1 MKKFIQTLKNI
12 WSIEELR
19 NKIITTLALILVYRV
34 GVHIVLPG
42 IDPNKLEEAAA
53 GTANNGLLGLFDT
66 FAGGAF
72 SHASILALG
81 VMPYIS
87 ASIFMQLATILI
99 PQMQKLQKEGESG
112 RKKINQWTRYLTVG
126 VTALQ
131 AVAYIQYLKSPS
143 YAVAL
148 LPAYLPYFFAST
160 VIILTAGTL
169 FVMWLGEKIQDKGL
183 GNGTS
188 IIIMIGIL
196 GRLPQSI
203 IQEFQQKQVRGGGGL
218 LIFLIEIAVL
228 VAIIMGLIILIQ
240 GVRKIPI
247 NYAKQI
253 IGNRQFGGAR
263 QFLPVKVNSAGVMP
277 IIFAQA
283 IMFLPT
289 LVSFTQLES
298 AQGIIKIFS
307 DHSNAWYMVI
317 YAVMVIAFTFLY
329 TALIFNPKQMSEDLK
344 RNNGFIPGVK
354 PGQPTA
360 DFIGAIMDKITLPGA
375 VFLAVVGILPGFAQR
390 LGVTQGFSTFFGG
403 TSLLI
408 MVGVILDTLQQIET
422 HLLMRQYDGLMKGGR
437 IQGRQTVSPASNF

>member
-1 MKKFIQTLKNI
+1 VKKFIQTLKNI
-12 WSIEELR
+12 WNIEELR
-19 NKIITTLALILVYRV
+19 SKIVTTLALILVYRV

-42 IDPNKLEEAAA
+42 IDPNKLDLAAA
-53 GTANNGLLGLFDT
+53 STSNNGLLGLFDA

-99 PQMQKLQKEGESG
+99 PKMQKLQKEGESG
-112 RKKINQWTRYLTVG
+112 RKKINQLTRYITVG

-131 AVAYIQYLKSPS
+131 AGAYIQYLKTPA
-143 YAVAL
+143 YAPAL
-148 LPAYLPYFFAST
+148 LTGFQPYFFAST
-160 VIILTAGTL
+160 IIILTAGTL

-196 GRLPQSI
+196 ARLPESI

-228 VAIIMGLIILIQ
+228 VAVIMGLIILIQ

-253 IGNRQFGGAR
+253 VGNRQFGGAR

-289 LVSFTQLES
+289 LFSFTNLDS
-298 AQGIIKIFS
+298 ATGIVKIFS
-307 DHSNAWYMVI
+307 NHSNPWYMLT
-317 YAVMVIAFTFLY
+317 YGLMVIAFTFLY
-329 TALIFNPKQMSEDLK
+329 TALIFNPKQMGEDLK

-375 VFLAVVGILPGFAQR
+375 FFLAIVGILPGFAEM

-422 HLLMRQYDGLMKGGR
+422 HLLMRQYDGLMSGGR
-437 IQGRQTVSPASNF
+437 LQGRQAVSPASNF

>member
-1 MKKFIQTLKNI
+1 VKKFIQTIKNI

-19 NKIITTLALILVYRV
+19 DKIVTTLVLILIYRV

-42 IDPNKLEEAAA
+42 LDPNKLDQAAA
-53 GTANNGLLGLFDT
+53 SAGSNGLLGLFDT

-72 SHASILALG
+72 SHASIFALG

-87 ASIFMQLATILI
+87 ASIFMQLMTILV
-99 PQMQKLQKEGESG
+99 PQFQKMQKEGESG

-131 AVAYIQYLKSPS
+131 AGAYVAYLKTPA
-143 YAVAL
+143 YQVAL
-148 LPAYLPYFFAST
+148 LPSYQPYFFAST
-160 VIILTAGTL
+160 IIILTAGTL

-196 GRLPQSI
+196 GRFPQAI
-203 IQEFQQKQVRGGGGL
+203 IQEFQSKEQRGGGGL

-228 VAIIMGLIILIQ
+228 VGIIMGLIVLIQ

-289 LVSFTQLES
+289 LFSFTNLES
-298 AQGIIKIFS
+298 ATGIVKIFS
-307 DHSNAWYMVI
+307 SQSNPWYMVI
-317 YAVMVIAFTFLY
+317 YGIMVIAFTFLY

-360 DFIGAIMDKITLPGA
+360 DYIGSIMDKITLPGA
-375 VFLAVVGILPGFAQR
+375 VLLAIVGILPGFAEM
-390 LGVTQGFSTFFGG
+390 LGVQQGFSTFYGG

-422 HLLMRQYDGLMKGGR
+422 HLLMRQYDGLMQGSR
-437 IQGRQTVSPASNF
+437 LQGRQAISTASNF

>member
-1 MKKFIQTLKNI
+1 VKKLIQTIKNI

-19 NKIITTLALILVYRV
+19 TKIIVTLTLILIYRV

-42 IDPNKLEEAAA
+42 IDPNKLTS
-53 GTANNGLLGLFDT
+53 TASSTNNGLLGLFDT

-72 SHASILALG
+72 SHASIFALG

-87 ASIFMQLATILI
+87 ASIFMQLMTILV
-99 PQMQKLQKEGESG
+99 PQMQKIQKEGESG
-112 RKKINQWTRYLTVG
+112 RKKINQWTRYLTVL
-126 VTALQ
+126 VTIMQGSAY
-131 AVAYIQYLKSPS
+131 VAYLKTPD
-143 YAVAL
+143 YAAAMID
-148 LPAYLPYFFAST
+148 AYKPYFFLST
-160 VIILTAGTL
+160 IIILTAGTL

-196 GRLPQSI
+196 GRFPQAI
-203 IQEFQQKQVRGGGGL
+203 GQEFTSRQQKGGGGL
-218 LIFLIEIAVL
+218 LIFMIEIAILIAVIL
-228 VAIIMGLIILIQ
+228 GLIILVQ
-240 GVRKIPI
+240 GVRKVPV

-263 QFLPVKVNSAGVMP
+263 QFLPLKVNAAGVMP

-289 LVSFTQLES
+289 LVSFTNIQS
-298 AQGIIKIFS
+298 AQGITKIFS
-307 DHSNAWYMVI
+307 DHSNPWYMLI
-317 YAVMVIAFTFLY
+317 YGVMTIGFTFLY

-344 RNNGFIPGVK
+344 RNNGFVPGVK

-360 DFIGAIMDKITLPGA
+360 DYIGAIMDKITLPGA
-375 VFLAVVGILPGFAQR
+375 IFLGIVGILPGFASM
-390 LGVTQGFSTFFGG
+390 LGVQQLFSTFYGG

-408 MVGVILDTLQQIET
+408 MVAVILDTLQQIET

-437 IQGRQTVSPASNF
+437 IQGRQAVTPASY